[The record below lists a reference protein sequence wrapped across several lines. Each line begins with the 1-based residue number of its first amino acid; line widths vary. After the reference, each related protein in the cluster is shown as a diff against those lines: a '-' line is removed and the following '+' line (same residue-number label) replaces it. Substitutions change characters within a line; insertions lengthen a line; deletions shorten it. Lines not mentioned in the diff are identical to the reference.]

1 MPRSEVAHLLR
12 RTGFGPRADEVETA
26 ERAGYD
32 AAVDALIAGVMA
44 PEAVAP
50 LDLAPLPDRPKGAS
64 LPEQRRTY
72 VREIRQQAAAL
83 ALWWLD
89 QMVATPQPSSSD

>member
-1 MPRSEVAHLLR
+1 M
-12 RTGFGPRADEVETA
+12 
-26 ERAGYD
+26 
-32 AAVDALIAGVMA
+32 
-44 PEAVAP
+44 
-50 LDLAPLPDRPKGAS
+50 
-64 LPEQRRTY
+64 QRRTY